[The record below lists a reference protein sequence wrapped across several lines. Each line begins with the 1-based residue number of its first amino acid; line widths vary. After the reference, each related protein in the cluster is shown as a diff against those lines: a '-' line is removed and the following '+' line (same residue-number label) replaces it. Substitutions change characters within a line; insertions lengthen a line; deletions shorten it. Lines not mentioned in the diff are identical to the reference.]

1 MTFSTSDRVLAP
13 PQQSDS
19 LLDIGDDDDET
30 DDGDFPLDLNEIA
43 LRFAQRLDD
52 AKQTGPEYEWDVASR
67 NVLEEVLVEGNGR
80 IGEIKAHIQE
90 IDGMKAVLANQT
102 KDLEGLKEKLSK
114 GKKMSQQA
122 RADAESDIIQI
133 ETETL
138 PLYKAKLEHSLAE
151 LEDIWN
157 NTYDYFDDRLGSIY
171 EQASYMSDRER
182 EELLQLIKEWD
193 MVSAQKEA
201 LFMS

>member
-1 MTFSTSDRVLAP
+1 
-13 PQQSDS
+13 
-19 LLDIGDDDDET
+19 
-30 DDGDFPLDLNEIA
+30 LNEIA

-80 IGEIKAHIQE
+80 IGEIKARIQE
-90 IDGMKAVLANQT
+90 IDGMKAALANQT
-102 KDLEGLKEKLSK
+102 KDLEGLKEKLK
-114 GKKMSQQA
+114 GKLSKQA

-157 NTYDYFDDRLGSIY
+157 NTYDYFEDRLGSIY
-171 EQASYMSDRER
+171 EQASYMSDLER

-201 LFMS
+201 LFM